1 LSISSG
7 AEQAI
12 RLLQDEMARAFGNRD
27 FDAVLRC
34 YAGDAVLLAPGRP
47 AAVGSAAIAAELRAA
62 FSDPNVE
69 VTVRS
74 TRIEVSA
81 DERLAS
87 AWGSGL
93 TTITDPATG
102 RKTRIASK
110 WLAVYRR
117 EGGGWKVA
125 ADAFNADDAMP

>member
-1 LSISSG
+1 MATFLACSSPPSRFFLKATTNSSSG
-7 AEQAI
+7 VPKFA
-12 RLLQDEMARAFGNRD
+12 
-27 FDAVLRC
+27 
-34 YAGDAVLLAPGRP
+34 
-47 AAVGSAAIAAELRAA
+47 SAIAAELRAA

-117 EGGGWKVA
+117 EGDGWKVA

>member
-1 LSISSG
+1 LSAKSG
-7 AEQAI
+7 AEEAI
-12 RLLQDEMARAFGNRD
+12 RLLQDEMARAFSNRE
-27 FDAVLRC
+27 FDAVMRC

-47 AAVGSAAIAAELRAA
+47 AAVGSAAIALELRAA
-62 FSDPNVE
+62 FADPDVE
-69 VTVRS
+69 VAVRS
-74 TRIEVSA
+74 TRIDVSA
-81 DERLAS
+81 DERMAA

-117 EGGGWKVA
+117 EGDGWKVA